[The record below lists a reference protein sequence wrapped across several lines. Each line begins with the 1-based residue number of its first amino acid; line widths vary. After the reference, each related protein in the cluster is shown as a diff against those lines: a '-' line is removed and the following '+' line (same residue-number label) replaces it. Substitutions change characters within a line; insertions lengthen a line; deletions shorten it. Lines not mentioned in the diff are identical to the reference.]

1 MTSIRARLLSSLPV
15 FALRQQE
22 MAISPVNAAR
32 GGTWFTVDCENSL
45 FEAEP
50 KFCVFTPKKNSVDL
64 TIPVI

>member
-1 MTSIRARLLSSLPV
+1 
-15 FALRQQE
+15 

-45 FEAEP
+45 FEAEL
-50 KFCVFTPKKNSVDL
+50 KFCVFTPKKKYADS